1 MTISVPDLIEYSM
14 KAWLLLFLCKDS
26 IELREKYRSVGKIL
40 FFLQAFLAG
49 YLLSHSDRIN
59 RLIYGNEAGVVTDSS
74 QSIIKLAIVFRMQF
88 FL

>member
-40 FFLQAFLAG
+40 FSYRHFWPDTCC
-49 YLLSHSDRIN
+49 HIRI
-59 RLIYGNEAGVVTDSS
+59 GSTG
-74 QSIIKLAIVFRMQF
+74 
-88 FL
+88 